1 MVTALSTR
9 SVPRPTLDAGE
20 LRAALGDPDAAPVVL
35 DVRWHLG
42 GPSGEE
48 DFDAGHIPGAVF
60 VDLDA
65 DLAGRPGP
73 AGRHPLPDPD
83 DLEET
88 LRRVGVGR
96 RSSVVVY
103 DGGDAMAAAR
113 AWWVL
118 RWAGLPA
125 DRVRVLDGGW
135 PAWIAGGGE
144 QSTTGGGR
152 PMGDVAVAAG
162 AMPVLVADTAAALGE
177 RGALLDARA
186 PQRFAGENEPVDPV
200 AGHVP
205 GARNVPASRLLGPD
219 GRYRPPGE
227 LAELLGPYTE
237 GPAPGAAGVAG
248 PAVGAYCGSGVSAT
262 MLVLAAELAG
272 LRGPD
277 TPVALYVGSWSHWC
291 AARRPVETGADPG
304 TGTG

>member
-1 MVTALSTR
+1 M
-9 SVPRPTLDAGE
+9 
-20 LRAALGDPDAAPVVL
+20 VL

-65 DLAGRPGP
+65 ELAGRPGP

-83 DLEET
+83 DLEVT

-96 RSSVVVY
+96 RSPVVVY
-103 DGGDAMAAAR
+103 DGGDAMASSR

-135 PAWIAGGGE
+135 PAWLAAGGE
-144 QSTTGGGR
+144 QSTRGGPR
-152 PMGDVAVAAG
+152 PMGDVAVSAG
-162 AMPVLVADTAAALGE
+162 AMPVLAADTAAALGE

-186 PQRFAGENEPVDPV
+186 PQRFAGEDEPVDPV

-205 GARNVPASRLLGPD
+205 GARNVPASTLLGPD
-219 GRYRPPGE
+219 GRFRPPGE
-227 LAELLGPYTE
+227 LAELLGPYTA
-237 GPAPGAAGVAG
+237 GSAGA

-272 LRGPD
+272 LRAPD
-277 TPVALYVGSWSHWC
+277 APVALYVGSWSHWC
-291 AARRPVETGADPG
+291 ATRRPVETGAGPTGSG
-304 TGTG
+304 TG